1 MHLYAP
7 VDGKKE
13 YEGELLSFNEE
24 TFTILTDKGE
34 RTFERAKAA
43 KVCLAIQV

>member
-1 MHLYAP
+1 MRLYAP

-13 YEGELLSFNEE
+13 YEGELLSFDEK

-34 RTFERAKAA
+34 RTFEREKAA
-43 KVCLAIQV
+43 KVCLYIEV